1 MGCTPMHYACQQ
13 CHLTIVEYL
22 LNTCK
27 VDPVPKNK
35 DGRIPMQLLTFSST
49 IANMEDKT
57 QIYGLFTPYIREAF
71 PLDDFSKVFI
81 CGSNRVGKSSLNEV
95 LKMRSENLPN
105 FSYNPQEKVSESS
118 FKLGI
123 NSNSI
128 SSAEI
133 GNVIL
138 YDFVSH
144 TDNVYQSLQLGSP
157 AVFIVI
163 INIIKETDVAKRELY
178 YWFEFISVMTSK
190 LTRSS
195 RVIVVGSRADELSD
209 RLRDIEEKSFT
220 AIVKGI
226 ADECLSEKQN
236 FECFVA
242 VDCHRPGGNGIPRL
256 IYKLSESCRNVVVH
270 SDNISYECHIFHV
283 FLTGLEKFVISV
295 KDICTKIQA
304 NCRDLL
310 PYSTAAVIR
319 NLKTLHDKGMILF
332 IEKSEGTGGWAIV
345 NKEALLQQFIDVLLL
360 PQSYA
365 RKQGISSNTGVIP
378 MSSLQKLF
386 PLYSSEMIKKFLLTF
401 ELCHLIN
408 IEDLKQM
415 STNIAP
421 DFVIKPGQ
429 PVCSIN
435 IISYEEPSIETGDV
449 LFVPSLI
456 SNDPPSEVMS
466 ETPKFGWCLY
476 CSNPHKFFSASF
488 FRLLLLHLA
497 LSSPLLQKHDKK
509 STEKSY
515 ERKCKIWLNGIY
527 WKTKDI
533 EMLAEL
539 SENRYITLLMNFNN
553 LSSQKICSSNIKKVL
568 SLQRN
573 LSPCEV
579 EECIITPKQLASWRA
594 DVPPDKREYIHVEK
608 IAKAMILQENTVP
621 DIKNETK
628 VPLEEVLSVY
638 EPYLFIAPVVIK
650 DLFDEEKSNENLTP
664 AHSLHLWSV
673 CPDIMPPLK
682 KDTATYQK
690 AREQLNKF
698 TIFFKNPLVSIL
710 NILQFLLFVLILH
723 ASIQMCK

>member
-13 CHLTIVEYL
+13 CHLPMVEYL
-22 LNTCK
+22 LNICK
-27 VDPVPKNK
+27 VDPVPKNNN
-35 DGRIPMQLLTFSST
+35 GRIPMQMLTFSST
-49 IANMEDKT
+49 IANKEDKP

-71 PLDDFSKVFI
+71 PLDNFSKVFI

-95 LKMRSENLPN
+95 LKIRSGRLPN
-105 FSYNPQEKVSESS
+105 YSYNPQEKVSESI

-123 NSNSI
+123 KSNSI
-128 SSAEI
+128 SSPEI

-163 INIIKETDVAKRELY
+163 INIKKETDVAKRELY

-190 LTRSS
+190 LTHSS
-195 RVIVVGSRADELSD
+195 RVIVVGSRADELPE
-209 RLRDIEEKSFT
+209 RIRDIEEKSFT
-220 AIVKGI
+220 AIVKNI
-226 ADECLSEKQN
+226 ANECLSEKQN

-256 IYKLSESCRNVVVH
+256 VYKLSESCRNVVVQ

-283 FLTGLEKFVISV
+283 FLTGLEKSVINV
-295 KDICTKIQA
+295 KDICSKIQA

-310 PYSTAAVIR
+310 PYSTAAVMR
-319 NLKTLHDKGMILF
+319 NLKTLHNRGMIMF

-345 NKEALLQQFIDVLLL
+345 NKEALLEEFIDILLL

-365 RKQGISSNTGVIP
+365 RKQGISSNTGIIP

-408 IEDLKQM
+408 VEDLKQM

-421 DFVIKPGQ
+421 DFFIKPGQ
-429 PVCSIN
+429 HICSIN
-435 IISYEEPSIETGDV
+435 LVSFKQPSQVEPDNDEAPTDYKEPSVETGDV

-456 SNDPPSEVMS
+456 SNDPPEPEFMS
-466 ETPKFGWCLY
+466 EKPKYNFGWCLY

-488 FRLLLLHLA
+488 FRLLLLQLA
-497 LSSPLLQKHDKK
+497 LSSPLMQKRDKK
-509 STEKSY
+509 AEKSY
-515 ERKCKIWLNGIY
+515 DRKCKIWLNGIY
-527 WKTKDI
+527 WKTNNI
-533 EMLAEL
+533 EVLAEL
-539 SENRYITLLMNFNN
+539 SENRYITLLMNVSNFM
-553 LSSQKICSSNIKKVL
+553 SQMACSSIIKKVL

-579 EECIITPKQLASWRA
+579 EECVITPKQLASWEA
-594 DVPPDKREYIHVEK
+594 NVPPDKREYIHIEK

-621 DIKNETK
+621 DIKN
-628 VPLEEVLSVY
+628 VPLEEVFMSRICPLPQYSLKIFSMKRKATKTSHLLIVFTCGLS
-638 EPYLFIAPVVIK
+638 A
-650 DLFDEEKSNENLTP
+650 
-664 AHSLHLWSV
+664 
-673 CPDIMPPLK
+673 
-682 KDTATYQK
+682 
-690 AREQLNKF
+690 
-698 TIFFKNPLVSIL
+698 
-710 NILQFLLFVLILH
+710 LI
-723 ASIQMCK
+723 S